1 MNLFVFGLVV
11 GLVIAFGFMAL
22 KGRFLP
28 DNSKSD
34 GNDHSGTLL
43 TPPLL
48 LSALFAAC
56 FLIMAL
62 IIDASF
68 VRPKVESWSLFLFDP
83 KTYLA
88 VTKELFFASFIA
100 LFIVMTVE
108 YTSRREQNKTV
119 NDALAKMK
127 RSVFQAVFS
136 RRIGEDVAAEIEK
149 SIYDCSF
156 VRNRHSR
163 SIILKELEERSADY
177 ILMESTQT
185 FRVQNINNGSE
196 DYEPTVILP
205 NPTPEHVG
213 KNTVKKVRISSIG
226 ADGEILETTDIT
238 DDKIAGAIKANND
251 SVDETHYVFDKIHLK
266 PDEEL
271 EVEYT
276 LELVKER
283 YDNEIWTTL
292 IPTLKADVVVTSKVP
307 DLYIGAISMH
317 RGNLSRVHNDNG
329 FKRWSV
335 EKAML
340 PYQGYVVFWRKG

>member
-1 MNLFVFGLVV
+1 
-11 GLVIAFGFMAL
+11 MAL

-28 DNSKSD
+28 SISKSD
-34 GNDHSGTLL
+34 GNAHTGTLL

-62 IIDASF
+62 IIDAAL
-68 VRPKVESWSLFLFDP
+68 VKPKVESWSLFLLDP

-88 VTKELFFASFIA
+88 VTKEFFFASFIA

-108 YTSRREQNKTV
+108 HTSRREQNIAV
-119 NDALAKMK
+119 NDALDKMK

-136 RRIGEDVAAEIEK
+136 RRIGEDVAAEIEQ
-149 SIYDCSF
+149 SIYDCTF
-156 VRNRHSR
+156 VRNHHTRT
-163 SIILKELEERSADY
+163 IILKELDVPSTEH

-185 FRVQNINNGSE
+185 FRVQNIGNGPE
-196 DYEPTVILP
+196 DYFPTVILP
-205 NPTPEHVG
+205 DPTPEHEG
-213 KNTVKKVRISSIG
+213 KNTIKKVRFSGIG
-226 ADGEILETTDIT
+226 ADGEIVSTTDIVAK
-238 DDKIAGAIKANND
+238 KIADAIQPNEENA
-251 SVDETHYVFDKIHLK
+251 DETHYVFDKIGLK

-292 IPTLKADVVVTSKVP
+292 IPTLKADVVVNSEVP
-307 DLYIGAISMH
+307 GLYIGAISMH
-317 RGNLSRVHNDNG
+317 RGNLSRVHSGNG

-340 PYQGYVVFWRKG
+340 PFQGYVVFWRKE